1 MRTIDYRRFG
11 YKGDYA
17 SGACFVRVGITDE
30 GTLFGL
36 IAQLRDHDGTSVT
49 NDIEE
54 IISGVIHRLHTE
66 RALPKAFSSMYE
78 VLEQFTWVE
87 HYAPG
92 IGISSEGSWA
102 IVTLDASNTPDWEYM
117 TLDDVV
123 AHTDVDPDFF
133 TLGEDDS
140 RLKK

>member
-1 MRTIDYRRFG
+1 MRTIDYRRFE
-11 YKGDYA
+11 YEGDYA

-36 IAQLRDHDGTSVT
+36 IARLRDHDGTSVT

-54 IISGVIHRLHTE
+54 IISGVIYRLHAE
-66 RALPKAFSSMYE
+66 RALPKAFFSMYE
-78 VLEQFTWVE
+78 ILEQFAWVE

-117 TLDDVV
+117 SLDDVV
-123 AHTDVDPDFF
+123 AHTGVNLDFF
-133 TLGEDDS
+133 TLGEDDL

>member
-1 MRTIDYRRFG
+1 MRTIDYRRFE

-17 SGACFVRVGITDE
+17 SGACFVRVCITD
-30 GTLFGL
+30 GGMLFGL
-36 IAQLRDHDGTSVT
+36 IAQLRDYDGTSVT

-102 IVTLDASNTPDWEYM
+102 IVTLDASNKPDWEYM
-117 TLDDVV
+117 SLDGVV
-123 AHTDVDPDFF
+123 ARSGVEPDFLAL
-133 TLGEDDS
+133 TEEDL
-140 RLKK
+140 RHKK

>member
-1 MRTIDYRRFG
+1 MRTIDYRRFE

-17 SGACFVRVGITDE
+17 SGACFVRVGITD
-30 GTLFGL
+30 GGMLFGL
-36 IAQLRDHDGTSVT
+36 IAQLRDYDGTSVT

-123 AHTDVDPDFF
+123 AHTDVVPEFF